1 MDLPIAS
8 TFKAHTFLHWYG
20 DKKEL
25 LILIKQFAHLQKH
38 LHPSYI
44 YIYMHFGCLSG
55 NQQGIH
61 MTRFSW
67 DLGSRKFKM
76 LHKIL
81 RDYSQKL

>member
-1 MDLPIAS
+1 
-8 TFKAHTFLHWYG
+8 
-20 DKKEL
+20 
-25 LILIKQFAHLQKH
+25 
-38 LHPSYI
+38 
-44 YIYMHFGCLSG
+44 MHFGCLSG

-61 MTRFSW
+61 TTRFSW